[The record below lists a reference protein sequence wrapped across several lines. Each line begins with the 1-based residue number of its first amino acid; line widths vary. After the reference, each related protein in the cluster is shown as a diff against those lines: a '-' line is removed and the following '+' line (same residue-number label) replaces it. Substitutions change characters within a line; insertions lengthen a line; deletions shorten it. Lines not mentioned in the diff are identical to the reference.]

1 MLILSRKM
9 GESIHLGDS
18 VTVTVLGVA
27 RGQVKI
33 GIEAPRDLSVH
44 RQEVYQRNREENARE
59 ASAKTTPFLVSP
71 KTTGMEARHGRL
83 YFSAC
88 RVHKPESRVLVALII
103 DDHHLPRGSA

>member
-33 GIEAPRDLSVH
+33 GIDAPREMSVH
-44 RQEVYQRNREENARE
+44 RDEVYRRIQEEKSRAE
-59 ASAKTTPFLVSP
+59 PKPAAS
-71 KTTGMEARHGRL
+71 
-83 YFSAC
+83 
-88 RVHKPESRVLVALII
+88 
-103 DDHHLPRGSA
+103 

>member
-33 GIEAPRDLSVH
+33 GIDAPREISVH
-44 RQEVYQRNREENARE
+44 RDEVYRRIQEQRKRADSK
-59 ASAKTTPFLVSP
+59 ASAS
-71 KTTGMEARHGRL
+71 
-83 YFSAC
+83 
-88 RVHKPESRVLVALII
+88 
-103 DDHHLPRGSA
+103 

>member
-9 GESIHLGDS
+9 GESIHVGDT

-44 RQEVYQRNREENARE
+44 REEIYQRIQDEKIQDEKSRGG
-59 ASAKTTPFLVSP
+59 SP
-71 KTTGMEARHGRL
+71 KATPT
-83 YFSAC
+83 
-88 RVHKPESRVLVALII
+88 
-103 DDHHLPRGSA
+103 

>member
-33 GIEAPRDLSVH
+33 GIDAPRELSVH
-44 RQEVYQRNREENARE
+44 REEVYRRIQEEQTRV
-59 ASAKTTPFLVSP
+59 ASKDPTS
-71 KTTGMEARHGRL
+71 
-83 YFSAC
+83 
-88 RVHKPESRVLVALII
+88 
-103 DDHHLPRGSA
+103 

>member
-33 GIEAPRDLSVH
+33 GIDAPRELSVH
-44 RQEVYQRNREENARE
+44 REEVYRRIQEEQARV
-59 ASAKTTPFLVSP
+59 ASKDPTS
-71 KTTGMEARHGRL
+71 
-83 YFSAC
+83 
-88 RVHKPESRVLVALII
+88 
-103 DDHHLPRGSA
+103 

>member
-44 RQEVYQRNREENARE
+44 REEIYRRIKDE
-59 ASAKTTPFLVSP
+59 
-71 KTTGMEARHGRL
+71 
-83 YFSAC
+83 
-88 RVHKPESRVLVALII
+88 ESRADI
-103 DDHHLPRGSA
+103 PKPATR